1 MSENHETASADMDQA
16 IPRLAG
22 DIVSSRAENVIL
34 FHKTFAQRA
43 NVL

>member
-1 MSENHETASADMDQA
+1 MSEHREPANTDMYPA
-16 IPRLAG
+16 ILRLAG
-22 DIVSSRAENVIL
+22 DIASGKAEGSML